1 MLDTTG
7 ATRGDATNEVVV
19 LQEMWQQS
27 TVQNFTDS
35 AEMGAWE
42 KAWPNDTQ
50 RDAAK
55 IIYDR
60 AAGEV
65 RVLVRR
71 QQEIIQ
77 RTFAVERDLTAA
89 VQQAKA
95 FIHEQTTR

>member
-7 ATRGDATNEVVV
+7 ATRGDATNELAV
-19 LQEMWQQS
+19 LQEMWRKN
-27 TVQNFTDS
+27 TVQNFTDN
-35 AEMGAWE
+35 AELEAWE
-42 KAWPNDTQ
+42 KVWPSDSQ
-50 RDAAK
+50 REAAK

-65 RVLVRR
+65 RVFVRR

-77 RTFAVERDLTAA
+77 KNFSVENDLTAA
-89 VQQAKA
+89 VQQAKT